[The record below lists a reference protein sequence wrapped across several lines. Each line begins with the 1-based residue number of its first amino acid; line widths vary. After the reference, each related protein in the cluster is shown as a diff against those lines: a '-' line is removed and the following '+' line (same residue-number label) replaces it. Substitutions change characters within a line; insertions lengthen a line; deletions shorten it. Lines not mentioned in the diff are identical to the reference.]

1 MESVIGAAPG
11 DDGPEDF
18 DRFDAG
24 AFADASPV
32 TAVATLQIVC
42 VFKLITM
49 VSGSNVRVF
58 QLITMLLR
66 GLITNMLIVF
76 TLTECFQTPV
86 CFGLGRVLRL

>member
-18 DRFDAG
+18 DCFDAG

-58 QLITMLLR
+58 QLITFLR